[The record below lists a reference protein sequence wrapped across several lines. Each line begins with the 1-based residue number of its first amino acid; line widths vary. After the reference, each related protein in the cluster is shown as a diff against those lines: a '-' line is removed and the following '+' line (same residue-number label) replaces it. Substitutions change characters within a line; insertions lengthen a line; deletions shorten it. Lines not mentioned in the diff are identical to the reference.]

1 MKDPQTTRT
10 QGYGNIYTPHAGS
23 MIIQVQRESGLA
35 NRTIV
40 LTMRQVR
47 LLRTGLYV
55 GAVVIS
61 IGALTWF
68 FLAAQAARV
77 PFLSRKVET
86 LQADARRLDTL
97 QATLAEIERRYQQVQ
112 QMMGVAPSAAATS
125 AAEFLVPNADT
136 VAPTLPSEWPLPV
149 KGYVTRGS
157 GGATEYNGPH
167 PGLDIAVPIGTQVRA
182 SGAGTVVEVKNDDEY
197 GKFVRIAHPDGYETV
212 YAHAS
217 EIYVRAQ
224 DRVAKGQ
231 VIALSGNSGRSTA
244 PHLHFEVR
252 RGGVAVDPL
261 QLIKRGP

>member
-1 MKDPQTTRT
+1 MSDAPTKRS

-40 LTMRQVR
+40 LTMRQVKF
-47 LLRTGLYV
+47 LRIGLYV
-55 GAVVIS
+55 AAIVIGL
-61 IGALTWF
+61 GALSWF

-77 PFLSRKVET
+77 PFLSRKVVT
-86 LQADARRLDTL
+86 LQHDARRLDTL
-97 QATLAEIERRYQQVQ
+97 QLALTEMERRYQQVQ
-112 QMMGVAPSAAATS
+112 QMMGVVPSPAGSST
-125 AAEFLVPNADT
+125 AEFLLPNADT
-136 VAPTLPSEWPLPV
+136 AAPTLPSEWPLPV
-149 KGYVTRGS
+149 KGYITRGN
-157 GGATEYNGPH
+157 GGATAYNAPH
-167 PGLDIAVPIGTQVRA
+167 PGVDVAVPIGTQVRA

-197 GKFVRIAHPDGYETV
+197 GKFVRIAHPDTYESV
-212 YAHAS
+212 YAHLS
-217 EIYVRAQ
+217 EVYPKQ
-224 DRVAKGQ
+224 GDRVAKGQ

>member
-1 MKDPQTTRT
+1 MNDAPNARA

-47 LLRTGLYV
+47 LMRIGLYV
-55 GAVVIS
+55 AAVVIA
-61 IGALTWF
+61 IGGLSWL

-86 LQADARRLDTL
+86 LQHDARRLDTL
-97 QATLAEIERRYQQVQ
+97 QIALTEMERRFQQVQ
-112 QMMGVAPSAAATS
+112 QMMGVTPAPDAVST
-125 AAEFLVPNADT
+125 AEFLVPNSDSVT
-136 VAPTLPSEWPLPV
+136 PSLPSEWPLAV
-149 KGYVTRGS
+149 KGFVTRGS
-157 GGATEYNGPH
+157 GGATEYSGPH

-182 SGAGTVVEVKNDDEY
+182 SGAGTVVEVKNDNEY
-197 GKFVRIAHPDGYETV
+197 GKFVRLAHPDGYESV
-212 YAHAS
+212 YAHSS
-217 EIYVRAQ
+217 EVYVKQ
-224 DRVAKGQ
+224 GDHVAKGQ